1 MILNVISSCRLK
13 RPNTFYGDILYD
25 LNFYSM
31 GSIICIVIAS
41 SSTQWV
47 WHWYSFSTLLAQ
59 KVPLPFLYIW
69 SSSSP
74 SSTYEVPLP
83 LTLHV
88 KFPFP
93 SVYSWSPPYQ
103 EFQDFLVEKN
113 NISAKRYIK
122 CFCCGHL
129 IGKKQYNF

>member
-25 LNFYSM
+25 LNLYSM

-59 KVPLPFLYIW
+59 KFPLPFLYIW
-69 SSSSP
+69 SSPSP

-103 EFQDFLVEKN
+103 ELQDFFKKTKTFLQKDIFNVFVVCIWLVKS
-113 NISAKRYIK
+113 NI
-122 CFCCGHL
+122 
-129 IGKKQYNF
+129 